1 MKELTDYSGEFDP
14 NIRYEDFSKNSLLEL
29 LNAYSDYIRKL
40 DGFWY
45 LMVKDRMGDDEAFA
59 CDTNV
64 WEKMYAIE
72 FEMTRKLFKIKG
84 NDVAALMKAFQMSP
98 WTRTY
103 RHSMELQSPHY
114 GILTVTHCPTLL
126 ALEREGSVNSWSL
139 NCSESRRIFSTRR
152 YRCGHSSSPPGR
164 VKMRSTASGSLSW
177 SPRNRVGGL
186 PSRTALDSNRAG

>member
-84 NDVAALMKAFQMSP
+84 NDVVALMKAFQMSP

-103 RHSMELQSPHY
+103 RHSMELQSPHH

-126 ALEREGSVNSWSL
+126 ALEREG
-139 NCSESRRIFSTRR
+139 EGREERICQQLEPKLFRKQADFFNPEIQVR
-152 YRCGHSSSPPGR
+152 ALKLPPR
-164 VKMRSTASGSLSW
+164 KSKDEVHCQWEFKLE
-177 SPRNRVGGL
+177 PKE
-186 PSRTALDSNRAG
+186 

>member
-14 NIRYEDFSKNSLLEL
+14 NIKYEDFSKDSLLKL
-29 LNAYSDYIRKL
+29 LQAYSDYIRKL

-45 LMVKDRMGDDEAFA
+45 LMVKDRIGDNEAFA

-72 FEMTRKLFKIKG
+72 FEMTRKLFNIKG

-103 RHSMELQSPHY
+103 RSSMELMSPHH
-114 GILTVTHCPTLL
+114 GVLTVTYCPTLL
-126 ALEREGSVNSWSL
+126 ALEKEGEGRE
-139 NCSESRRIFSTRR
+139 ERICQQLEPKLFKMQADFFNPEIQVRALKL
-152 YRCGHSSSPPGR
+152 PPR
-164 VKMRSTASGSLSW
+164 KSKDEVPCQWEFKLQ
-177 SPRNRVGGL
+177 PKK
-186 PSRTALDSNRAG
+186 